1 LRDILEVLYIDKD
14 KLKDSSLITELDAY
28 LDEVL
33 HNWQNNFLALV
44 KAELNNSEETS
55 FNPDLGIVHKSI
67 VLLKQ
72 EKVLELAL
80 KGYTKPRLERI
91 HSLMKHAQK
100 FNASLAIS
108 AQLPGFKL
116 QLENEI
122 IDERN
127 KSHNWDLV
135 KKMLTRYNWL
145 STRLNDDAVP
155 PSGLIYGIVLDR
167 RLEQTKT
174 LEFETLVPL
183 RQRRLKDLFGE
194 NWERK
199 YYKNNPHPNDILTFV
214 DRAGF
219 EARLK
224 GMNN

>member
-1 LRDILEVLYIDKD
+1 
-14 KLKDSSLITELDAY
+14 
-28 LDEVL
+28 
-33 HNWQNNFLALV
+33 
-44 KAELNNSEETS
+44 
-55 FNPDLGIVHKSI
+55 
-67 VLLKQ
+67 
-72 EKVLELAL
+72 
-80 KGYTKPRLERI
+80 
-91 HSLMKHAQK
+91 MKHAQK

-108 AQLPGFKL
+108 AQLPGFKR
-116 QLENEI
+116 QLENENEVA
-122 IDERN
+122 DERN
-127 KSHNWDLV
+127 KSRNWDLV

-214 DRAGF
+214 DRAEF

-224 GMNN
+224 MNN